1 MLTNFVYAKSKA
13 MFEERLNMPNE
24 VPDEAIVFI
33 EDTKEIW
40 NHGHYFAGEGVDIT
54 DFNNLQTQVV
64 EIVTN
69 KLDKTE
75 IKTING
81 QSILGEGDLTIG
93 WTTEEFTGEQTTLSI
108 TPNVLYYNLTP
119 MSNLTITAFM
129 GPPSSRSLYKV
140 AFKTSDNA
148 TLSLPDYLYWANGVI
163 PEILPN
169 TIYELSIEFSLG
181 VYKAIL
187 LPFNQV

>member
-1 MLTNFVYAKSKA
+1 MGKYITTDNLEPGLLAIKSYIDSNDVQ
-13 MFEERLNMPNE
+13 RQPILI
-24 VPDEAIVFI
+24 D
-33 EDTKEIW
+33 
-40 NHGHYFAGEGVDIT
+40 GE
-54 DFNNLQTQVV
+54 N
-64 EIVTN
+64 
-69 KLDKTE
+69 

-93 WTTEEFTGEQTTLSI
+93 WTEEEFSGEQATLSI

-119 MSNLTITAFM
+119 MSNLTINAFM

-148 TLSLPDYLYWANGVI
+148 TLSLPDFFYWANGVI

-169 TIYELSIEFSLG
+169 TIYELSIEYSLG